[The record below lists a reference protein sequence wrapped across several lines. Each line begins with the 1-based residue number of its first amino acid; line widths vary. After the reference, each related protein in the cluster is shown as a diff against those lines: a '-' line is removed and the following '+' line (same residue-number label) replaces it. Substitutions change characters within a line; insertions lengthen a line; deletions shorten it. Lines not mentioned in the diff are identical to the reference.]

1 MRVFLAGGSGVIGMR
16 LIPML
21 SAAGHDIAGMTR
33 TPGKANRLL
42 TLGAWPVV
50 CDVFDLQAL
59 CDAVGSYRPDVVLHQ
74 LTDLPDDQSQIAERA
89 GANARM
95 RREGTRN
102 LLVAAKRALTP
113 HFVAQSVAWQ
123 LPGDAGAAV
132 EEHEQAVLD
141 AGGVII
147 RYGQFYGPGTYF
159 ESELPPHPRVEISDA
174 ARRTL
179 SALKAPS
186 GVVVIAEEPPG

>member
-50 CDVFDLQAL
+50 CDVFDLEAL

-74 LTDLPDDQSQIAERA
+74 LTDLPDDQSQITERA
-89 GANARM
+89 AANARI

-113 HFVAQSVAWQ
+113 RFVAQSVAWQ
-123 LPGDAGAAV
+123 LPGDGGAAV
-132 EEHEQAVLD
+132 EEHELAVLD
-141 AGGVII
+141 AGGVVI
-147 RYGQFYGPGTYF
+147 RYGQFYGPRTYL
-159 ESELPPHPRVEISDA
+159 SRRCPRTPA
-174 ARRTL
+174 WR
-179 SALKAPS
+179 
-186 GVVVIAEEPPG
+186 

>member
-50 CDVFDLQAL
+50 CDVFDLEAL

-74 LTDLPDDQSQIAERA
+74 LTDLPDDQSQITERA
-89 GANARM
+89 AANARM

-113 HFVAQSVAWQ
+113 RFVAQSVAWQ
-123 LPGDAGAAV
+123 LPGDGGAAV
-132 EEHEQAVLD
+132 EEHELAVLD
-141 AGGVII
+141 AGGVVI

-159 ESELPPHPRVEISDA
+159 ESEVPPAPPRGDKRCRPPDHFCPYRTERGTGD
-174 ARRTL
+174 RRR
-179 SALKAPS
+179 S
-186 GVVVIAEEPPG
+186 G

>member
-50 CDVFDLQAL
+50 CDVFDLEAL

-74 LTDLPDDQSQIAERA
+74 LTDLPDDQSQITERA
-89 GANARM
+89 AANARI

-113 HFVAQSVAWQ
+113 RFVAQSVAWQ
-123 LPGDAGAAV
+123 LPGDGGAAV
-132 EEHEQAVLD
+132 EEHELAVLD
-141 AGGVII
+141 AGGVVI
-147 RYGQFYGPGTYF
+147 RYGQFYGPRTYF
-159 ESELPPHPRVEISDA
+159 ESEVPPHPRVEISDA
-174 ARRTL
+174 ACRTI
-179 SALKAPS
+179 SALTAPS
-186 GVVVIAEEPPG
+186 GVLEIAEDPAE